1 MIYTTYTK
9 KSELGWV
16 CKTCKISGAI
26 GYHRSRAMPVLTL
39 VLGALGALS
48 RGAHRRAPVRR
59 RTFGAVP
66 LASAQCTALV
76 AAAAHWHR
84 GGGCGGALAA
94 VKR

>member
-59 RTFGAVP
+59 TFSAMP

-76 AAAAHWHR
+76 AAAAH
-84 GGGCGGALAA
+84 
-94 VKR
+94 